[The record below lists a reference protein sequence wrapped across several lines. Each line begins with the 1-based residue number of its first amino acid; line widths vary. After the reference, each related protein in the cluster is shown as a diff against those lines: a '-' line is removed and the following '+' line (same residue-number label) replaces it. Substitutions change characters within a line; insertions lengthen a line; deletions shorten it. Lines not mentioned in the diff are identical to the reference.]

1 MTSSEYFTTVPTLSH
16 EIDAFAL
23 EKFYDAID
31 IPILKPIV
39 KKIIDNTKYVSFEEF
54 KKQLELNVVEYYNEY
69 KNFHKTGRPIFIYS
83 TKGKD
88 VPGGVLKSNIQYKS
102 NDWCFNFVFN
112 KMTEL
117 ASEDGISVE
126 SIFKI
131 TDDNPRLK
139 EDDIIIFTDDCVYS
153 GIPLGSLINTYA
165 VYKNRYKFYVLIPYA
180 SNNGI
185 QRIEDRYNDAR
196 VDGKKEKRNLSSDIK
211 GNSQNK
217 KAKMGGNKGL
227 FFSNFVKIP
236 YIKDYLIQDEIEKI
250 QGYYPLGYFQEDTY
264 LVYFNHKL
272 ANYYEVPTLV
282 YLGVVP
288 NIKNANLFL
297 SPKFKDFITNSE
309 EIEIKPIISN
319 CSHYKKNINPNSP
332 TCPYPYPPYE
342 EGSEQ
347 LSMKGGKR
355 ILKSYK

>member
-69 KNFHKTGRPIFIYS
+69 KNFHIKNNRPIFIYS
-83 TKGKD
+83 DAGGD
-88 VPGGVLKSNIQYKS
+88 VPQSDFKNKNLYKS
-102 NDWCFNFVFN
+102 NNWCFNFVFN
-112 KMTEL
+112 KMKEL
-117 ASEDGISVE
+117 ASNDGISVQ

-131 TDDNPRLK
+131 TDDNKRLND
-139 EDDIIIFTDDCVYS
+139 DDIIIFTDDCVYS
-153 GIPLGSLINTYA
+153 GLPLGSLINTYA

-180 SNNGI
+180 SDNGI

-196 VDGKKEKRNLSSDIK
+196 EDGEKEKRSLSYIDK
-211 GNSQNK
+211 VQNK
-217 KAKMGGNKGL
+217 RAKKSGGNKGL

-236 YIKDYLIQDEIEKI
+236 YIKDYLNQDEIEKI
-250 QGYYPLGYFQEDTY
+250 QFYYPLGYFQEDTY

-288 NIKNANLFL
+288 NKKNLDIFH
-297 SPKFKDFITNSE
+297 SPKFKGFITNSE

-319 CSHYKKNINPNSP
+319 CSHYIKNINPNSP
-332 TCPYPYPPYE
+332 ECPYPPYKK
-342 EGSEQ
+342 GSEQ

>member
-1 MTSSEYFTTVPTLSH
+1 MTSREYFTTVPTLSH

-31 IPILKPIV
+31 IDDIQPIV

-69 KNFHKTGRPIFIYS
+69 KQIHIVKRRPIFIYS
-83 TKGKD
+83 DAGED
-88 VPGGVLKSNIQYKS
+88 VPQSILKEKSPYKS
-102 NDWCFNFVFN
+102 NNWCFNFVKN

-117 ASEDGISVE
+117 ASNDGISVQ

-131 TDDNPRLK
+131 TDDNERLK

-153 GIPLGSLINTYA
+153 GQPLGSLINTYA

-180 SNNGI
+180 SNEGI
-185 QRIEDRYNDAR
+185 E
-196 VDGKKEKRNLSSDIK
+196 
-211 GNSQNK
+211 
-217 KAKMGGNKGL
+217 
-227 FFSNFVKIP
+227 
-236 YIKDYLIQDEIEKI
+236 YIKDSYNRAEPRQKRGGVKRSRPIYIDNERLLFSNYIEIPRIDTYLSKSEIEEI
-250 QGYYPLGYFQEDTY
+250 QRCYTNEYFQEDTY
-264 LVYFNHKL
+264 LIYFNHKL
-272 ANYYEVPTLV
+272 AGFSAVPTLV

-288 NIKNANLFL
+288 NKKN
-297 SPKFKDFITNSE
+297 FKILHSE
-309 EIEIKPIISN
+309 EFEGFTTQSDKLEIIPIIYN
-319 CSHYKKNINPNSP
+319 CCNYRKNISIDSP
-332 TCPYPYPPYE
+332 TCPYPPYKK
-342 EGSEQ
+342 GSEQ

>member
-1 MTSSEYFTTVPTLSH
+1 MASREYFTTVPTLSH
-16 EIDAFAL
+16 EIDTFAL
-23 EKFYDAID
+23 EKFYDAIN
-31 IPILKPIV
+31 IPTLKPIV

-54 KKQLELNVVEYYNEY
+54 KQQLELNVVEYYNEY

-117 ASEDGISVE
+117 AKKDKISVE
-126 SIFKI
+126 SIFDI
-131 TDDNPRLK
+131 TNNNTRLMD
-139 EDDIIIFTDDCVYS
+139 DDIIIFTDDCVYS
-153 GIPLGSLINTYA
+153 GQPIGSLINTYA
-165 VYKNRYKFYVLIPYA
+165 VYKHKYKFYVLVPYA
-180 SNNGI
+180 SENGI
-185 QRIEDRYNDAR
+185 ENIIDNYNRAEPR
-196 VDGKKEKRNLSSDIK
+196 QKTGGVKRSRSAEKR
-211 GNSQNK
+211 
-217 KAKMGGNKGL
+217 L
-227 FFSNFVKIP
+227 FFSNYIEIP
-236 YIKDYLIQDEIEKI
+236 HISNHLSEDEIESMHTIYAKE
-250 QGYYPLGYFQEDTY
+250 FFNKDTY

-272 ANYYEVPTLV
+272 AGNFAVPTLV

-288 NIKNANLFL
+288 NQKNHDIL
-297 SPKFKDFITNSE
+297 NSDE
-309 EIEIKPIISN
+309 FEGFTTQSDKLEIIPIIKN
-319 CSHYKKNINPNSP
+319 CSHYKDKISIKSP

-342 EGSEQ
+342 EGFTQ